1 MGTITIPK
9 FEVEAAPE
17 SRLAP
22 FDITVD
28 PSKVREFDQK
38 KFDDWFSDMHKR
50 SKMHYGYDYETAY
63 IAGIEPDEEGNWP
76 EWLKR
81 PGTPSLT
88 GTWSDETSEK
98 KKSKV
103 VIPKFGESVESGVTD
118 YAGARERGEDTLMPS
133 PEEIRKKYEATIKGM
148 EDTKQEI
155 IKAGDFTPE
164 LVEKYNTLLAQAK
177 DYEAVYEP
185 EKGRSVMQ
193 YLGDAISP
201 GFTERGLEEGA
212 RRRAQK
218 EEFRRYREEHGEA
231 HPDEKHKSVRVA
243 KQFVTGALNQAL
255 LGLPEA
261 YWQATG
267 EHDEPEGTAE
277 KVAHGFGSAVGFII
291 GGPGKV
297 AASIGSRILTKA
309 AVHAGSKFGKRVAIN
324 LAREIP
330 ALTGASLAASTGE
343 MLTSTGIDEALDTLF
358 SATVGGAAMG
368 AAFGATRGIIPGA
381 GAKEFIKRYGLGV
394 TLLDLVRGERP
405 WDDRELGEKV
415 FGYTLDAAFLLHGMP
430 RNRSLQ
436 LQLLKSD
443 QKIADLISNKEIRE
457 AWKNGTAAEREAL
470 LRRFNRL
477 GAESE
482 EVATRAEEVVPRP
495 ELPGSRDVLYPGET
509 PTGKW
514 YEQGEQGM
522 IPSKEHPVRR
532 AVEEALATELPK
544 LPAADRVYGEG
555 FTARDVRPVDMQQG
569 AVEPEIVRPGAEPE
583 VVRPLPSHSEAG
595 PTEVQARSKIDRPS
609 AKTTREAEISL
620 LKNIKAAGEAGLRER
635 GSISVDLAQKSKG
648 YTKVLLKNSLE
659 DGSVSSGSPVRL
671 TTVDELRAV
680 LKSGSLVVG
689 KDAEGHSVISAQPL
703 RRHLPIVGYGANNKV
718 SAAIVF
724 KPEHVEGKGG
734 QPNEIIIDPKTK
746 LEDLKFAVSGQTK
759 LLNIQELRSLV
770 SSTKPEVKP
779 EVKVEPKTKLIAED
793 KGLHKLAKSLNATYD
808 GKMGLPGKEV
818 NLFTDKVTKATFA
831 FKEGENISVELPK
844 KRKAFL
850 ADAVKANEDNPK
862 AARPHV
868 RKLGRQVYKEGATQ
882 WQHWSG
888 EIRKLVGK
896 SFVKLKDLM
905 RKEWERLKVEVKKPA
920 GGSKLMS
927 FGGALDPI
935 DVLRTT
941 YKTYKGVQKGM
952 DIISRQLKNLTSPIV
967 NYPGSKISLLRT
979 KHGENMFYLLGGYDR
994 VIEPFAG
1001 TGIVSRTAQRI
1012 FGAQGLQNDI
1022 NPEFSVLDRAV
1033 RQHPENI
1040 KSELSKYYDQ
1050 LLAIKKTYPSGGRKA
1065 YDAVRQVYDNVV
1077 KGNAV
1082 KNLPDEIGQGV
1093 QLIAK
1098 YGTLSRV
1105 GGPGFTSG
1113 QLLIFGPH
1121 SKEPYRWSKRS
1132 VKASKDRTF
1141 RAIDEHIEGTKYN
1154 AAYGY
1159 SSYDNIPDLVKAVSK
1174 DSVGRDVY
1182 FVDPPYPVRTK
1193 SGRGVLY
1200 KTESVDYTR
1209 MENALKLIDDLN
1221 AVYKSG
1227 NDIIYTNHPIP
1238 ELIKKLNSSG
1248 FTVEVVKLGV
1258 SSKRQEMVATKIH
1271 NLDAVLKRT
1280 ARTLGKRAEEIES
1293 ADKLFTQLSLLK
1305 DVEVVDTLTQLR
1317 KSISSQKGETR
1328 IIPDIA
1334 RMVYNLGAKVY
1345 SAGQRV
1351 HSTWQKEMRGLL
1363 GDLWGKL
1370 KHVASVAWKTI
1381 NNQSG
1386 AIKNPFYREDP
1397 TIKPLGRLERVKE
1410 VGEIF
1415 GELWS
1420 DSKVSVEKARQTL
1433 AGMRRP
1439 KPPIPDIGGV
1449 EYVPGADARYEDQRV
1464 IRKSERTRLIQES
1477 GKLRQFLD
1485 KIQADIEKFSSP
1497 SGEATYNKEIERR
1510 VARLEKDITRL
1521 MKAGSKQKA
1530 SRLKKA
1536 VEQLNQRSVTRHIGN
1551 LKRIQTK
1558 LTEAVAAKEA
1568 QMAATPDVQ
1577 DILSAKI
1584 ERVKVKFLKQMPDMN
1599 YAILGRFLE
1608 NPIYTFEAWGRK
1620 VKGGTSAVKEMFV
1633 YPLRS
1638 AETKAVKQ
1646 FMVIREKADAL
1657 KASLPRSSGKRII
1670 TYAISQEKGGA
1681 AVLKNEG
1688 ITEIP
1693 KLTEK
1698 EMEVYNWM
1706 RKGFDV
1712 FHGLVNKRRLEAG
1725 MEPMGF
1731 IENYFTFSRELTLA
1745 DALGFGFMDSAMN
1758 KYLHP
1763 KGTAFPHALKRKG
1776 GIEKIQLDAFN
1787 VFNSYMQLATK
1798 HMYLSPEIARMREYA
1813 RTIEF
1818 SHPNTYKMLTDY
1830 LDFKAGIK
1838 HSTLPPGLD
1847 NIFRII
1853 SDNVTTAT
1861 LVSNVR
1867 SAFVQPAAITNAYA
1881 ALGEK
1886 YTALGIS
1893 GLFAKVPGTE
1903 MTWYEFAREE
1913 SNHLLNRSF
1922 DASYDAIRTGMVG
1935 KVARARAKFVKSWA
1949 GVRPLQELDALTASA
1964 TWIGAYRKAVEFEGM
1979 RFGSK
1984 EARNYADD
1992 ITIKTQASAAKEDL
2006 APIQRT
2012 ALGKFFTTFQTFVI
2026 NNWNFVKREMAGIGN
2041 TDVSKPEVARNMA
2054 RYMFGLMLAGIFYED
2069 VLGVNAPDPT
2079 PFHAARDVVE
2089 RGGTAGEATMA
2100 GILEALQ
2107 ILPGISGIRYGTT
2120 MLGASA
2126 QFLSDTGSAL
2136 YSSSGGHIARRIPW
2150 YELAGKALGIP
2161 GTVQA
2166 SKFIKIREKGGSV
2179 VESIIGAYPETAKDK
2194 KRAFRKI
2201 YKRAI
2206 ENKDYDKARE
2216 LRQDVINWNRKKAAE
2231 GKYDERIDID

>member
-1 MGTITIPK
+1 MSNVIIPK

-81 PGTPSLT
+81 PGTPSSI

-103 VIPKFGESVESGVTD
+103 VIPKFGESVKSGVTD
-118 YAGARERGEDTLMPS
+118 YAGARERGEDILMPS
-133 PEEIRKKYEATIKGM
+133 PKEIRKKYEATIKGM

-185 EKGRSVMQ
+185 EKGRSVIQ

-309 AVHAGSKFGKRVAIN
+309 AVHAGSKFGKRVVIN

-368 AAFGATRGIIPGA
+368 AAFGATRGIIPGV

-457 AWKNGTAAEREAL
+457 AWKTVTAAEREAL
-470 LRRFNRL
+470 LRRFNKL

-522 IPSKEHPVRR
+522 IPSKSILFGR

-770 SSTKPEVKP
+770 SYTKP
-779 EVKVEPKTKLIAED
+779 EVKVESKTKLTAED
-793 KGLHKLAKSLNATYD
+793 KGLDKLAKSLNATYD

-818 NLFTDKVTKATFA
+818 NLFTDKVTKSTFA
-831 FKEGENISVELPK
+831 FKEGEDISVELPK

-882 WQHWSG
+882 WQRWSG
-888 EIRKLVGK
+888 EMRKLVGK
-896 SFVKLKDLM
+896 SFAKLKDLM
-905 RKEWERLKVEVKKPA
+905 RKEWEQ
-920 GGSKLMS
+920 
-927 FGGALDPI
+927 
-935 DVLRTT
+935 LR
-941 YKTYKGVQKGM
+941 
-952 DIISRQLKNLTSPIV
+952 P
-967 NYPGSKISLLRT
+967 
-979 KHGENMFYLLGGYDR
+979 
-994 VIEPFAG
+994 
-1001 TGIVSRTAQRI
+1001 
-1012 FGAQGLQNDI
+1012 
-1022 NPEFSVLDRAV
+1022 
-1033 RQHPENI
+1033 
-1040 KSELSKYYDQ
+1040 
-1050 LLAIKKTYPSGGRKA
+1050 
-1065 YDAVRQVYDNVV
+1065 
-1077 KGNAV
+1077 
-1082 KNLPDEIGQGV
+1082 
-1093 QLIAK
+1093 
-1098 YGTLSRV
+1098 
-1105 GGPGFTSG
+1105 
-1113 QLLIFGPH
+1113 
-1121 SKEPYRWSKRS
+1121 
-1132 VKASKDRTF
+1132 
-1141 RAIDEHIEGTKYN
+1141 
-1154 AAYGY
+1154 
-1159 SSYDNIPDLVKAVSK
+1159 
-1174 DSVGRDVY
+1174 
-1182 FVDPPYPVRTK
+1182 
-1193 SGRGVLY
+1193 
-1200 KTESVDYTR
+1200 KTEKSAET
-1209 MENALKLIDDLN
+1209 ID
-1221 AVYKSG
+1221 
-1227 NDIIYTNHPIP
+1227 I
-1238 ELIKKLNSSG
+1238 
-1248 FTVEVVKLGV
+1248 
-1258 SSKRQEMVATKIH
+1258 
-1271 NLDAVLKRT
+1271 
-1280 ARTLGKRAEEIES
+1280 
-1293 ADKLFTQLSLLK
+1293 
-1305 DVEVVDTLTQLR
+1305 LTQLR
-1317 KSISSQKGETR
+1317 EQIDNQKGITR
-1328 IIPDIA
+1328 ITPDIA
-1334 RMVYNLGAKVY
+1334 RTVYNLGAKVY

-1485 KIQADIEKFSSP
+1485 KVQADIEKFSSP

-1620 VKGGTSAVKEMFV
+1620 VKGGTSAIKEMFV